1 MANIFDIYPDVPEE
15 TTTPV
20 NGPISKAE
28 RQRVLKKKE
37 LKVLKKLAKA
47 LRKQNRLMKQEAEK
61 RKAGEEAAKADTT
74 EKANKDKINNGVRGF
89 LGKLADAVCKA
100 VPKLLT
106 TVATVALG
114 FFFKTRFAG
123 KAQQAA

>member
-1 MANIFDIYPDVPEE
+1 MANMFDTYPDVPEE
-15 TTTPV
+15 TTTPI

-28 RQRVLKKKE
+28 RQRVLKKKD

-47 LRKQNRLMKQEAEK
+47 LRKQNKLMQEKAEK
-61 RKAGEEAAKADTT
+61 QKAEEEAAKKAADKETNRH
-74 EKANKDKINNGVRGF
+74 KDDSGAKGFFNK
-89 LGKLADAVCKA
+89 LGDAICKA
-100 VPKLLT
+100 IPKVLT
-106 TVATVALG
+106 TIATVALG